1 MKHYA
6 GIDVSLEESHVAIV
20 DESGRIVSEA
30 SVGSEPEALAQY
42 LKRWPGGLINVGL
55 EAGPLSQWLHA
66 GLARAGLPV
75 VCLETRQLK
84 AVLKVQRVKSDRND
98 ARGIAQAVRTGWYQA
113 VHVKSLA
120 SQERLALLGARKLV
134 GNKLKDVENGVRGLL
149 RNFGIKLGALS
160 RAKWEAGVRER
171 ITGHPRLA
179 ALIEPLVAVRQAL
192 REQFAVLH
200 RRVLAETRSDPICRR
215 LMTVPGVGPVV
226 VLGFVAA
233 IDDPTRFRRSRS
245 VGVHFGLTPKR
256 YQSGEID
263 RVGAIS
269 KIGDEMVRTLLYEA
283 ATTLLGRVPRFS
295 SLKAWALR
303 LAIRRGIKR
312 ARVALARKLAVV
324 LHRMWLDGTEFRW
337 SRAQAA

>member
-6 GIDVSLEESHVAIV
+6 GIDVSLEESHVAVV

-30 SVGSEPEALAQY
+30 SVASEPAALAVY
-42 LKRWPGGLINVGL
+42 FERWRGTVAQVGL

-66 GLARAGLPV
+66 GLAEAGLPV

-84 AVLKVQRVKSDRND
+84 AVLKIQRVKSDRND

-120 SQERLALLGARKLV
+120 SQERLALLSARKLAA
-134 GNKLKDVENGVRGLL
+134 NKLKDVENGVRGLL

-171 ITGHPRLA
+171 IAGHPTL
-179 ALIEPLVAVRQAL
+179 LTIIEPLVLVHQAL
-192 REQFAVLH
+192 REQRAVLH
-200 RRVLAETRSDPICRR
+200 RRVLAETRDDPICRR
-215 LMTVPGVGPVV
+215 LMTVPGIGAVV
-226 VLGFVAA
+226 ALGFVAA
-233 IDDPTRFRRSRS
+233 VDDPTRFRRSRS

-256 YQSGEID
+256 YQSGEVD

-283 ATTLLGRVPRFS
+283 ATTLLGKVQRFS
-295 SLKAWALR
+295 PLKAWGLR
-303 LAIRRGIKR
+303 LAMRRGIKR

-337 SRAQAA
+337 SRQAA

>member
-6 GIDVSLEESHVAIV
+6 GIDVSLEESHVAVV
-20 DESGRIVSEA
+20 DETGKIVSEA
-30 SVGSEPEALAQY
+30 SVGSEPEALVRY
-42 LKRWPGGLINVGL
+42 LKRWEGSLIEVGL

-66 GLARAGLPV
+66 GLTKAGVSV

-98 ARGIAQAVRTGWYQA
+98 ARGIAQAVRTGWYQP

-120 SQERLALLGARKLV
+120 SQQRLALLSARKLV

-171 ITGHPRLA
+171 IEGYATLSA
-179 ALIEPLVAVRQAL
+179 IVEPLIAARQAL

-200 RRVLAETRSDPICRR
+200 RQVLAETRNDPVCRR
-215 LMTVPGVGPVV
+215 LMTVPSIGPVV

-256 YQSGEID
+256 YQSGEVD

-283 ATTLLGRVPRFS
+283 ATTLLGRVQRFS

-303 LAIRRGIKR
+303 LAGRRGLKR

-324 LHRMWLDGTEFRW
+324 LHRIWRDGSEFRW
-337 SRAQAA
+337 SRTPAV

>member
-20 DESGRIVSEA
+20 DESGKIVSEA
-30 SVGSEPEALAQY
+30 SVGSDPVTLAQY
-42 LKRWPGGLINVGL
+42 LTRWPGCLTQVGL

-66 GLARAGLPV
+66 GLTRAGLPV

-113 VHVKSLA
+113 VHVKSQA
-120 SQERLALLGARKLV
+120 SQERLALLSARKLV
-134 GNKLKDVENGVRGLL
+134 GNKLKDIENGVRGLL
-149 RNFGIKLGALS
+149 RNFGVKLGALS
-160 RAKWEAGVRER
+160 RAKWEAGVRQRVED
-171 ITGHPRLA
+171 HPKLQA
-179 ALIEPLVAVRQAL
+179 ILEPLVTVHQAL
-192 REQFAVLH
+192 REQFAALH
-200 RRVLAETRSDPICRR
+200 RQVLAETRHDPVCRR
-215 LMTVPGVGPVV
+215 LMTVPSIGPVV

-256 YQSGEID
+256 YQSGEVD
-263 RVGAIS
+263 RTGAIS

-283 ATTLLGRVPRFS
+283 ATTLISRVRRFS

-303 LAIRRGIKR
+303 LAVRRGSKR

-324 LHRMWLDGTEFRW
+324 LHRMWRDGTEFRW
-337 SRAQAA
+337 SRAAAV

>member
-20 DESGRIVSEA
+20 DESGRIVGEA
-30 SVGSEPEALAQY
+30 SVASEPEALVQY
-42 LKRWPGGLINVGL
+42 LRRWRDSLIRVGL

-66 GLARAGLPV
+66 GLVQAGLPV

-84 AVLKVQRVKSDRND
+84 AVLQAQRVKSDRND

-113 VHVKSLA
+113 VHVKSQG
-120 SQERLALLGARKLV
+120 SQERLALLSARKLV

-149 RNFGIKLGALS
+149 RNFGIKLGTLS
-160 RAKWEAGVRER
+160 PAKWASAVRER
-171 ITGHPRLA
+171 VAGHPRLA
-179 ALIEPLVAVRQAL
+179 ALVEPLVVVRQAL
-192 REQFAVLH
+192 REQFTALH
-200 RRVLAETRSDPICRR
+200 RQVLAETRQDPVCRR
-215 LMTVPGVGPVV
+215 LMTVPSVGPVV

-233 IDDPTRFRRSRS
+233 VDDPTRFRRSRS
-245 VGVHFGLTPKR
+245 VGVHFGLTPRR

-283 ATTLLGRVPRFS
+283 ATTLLGRVQRFS
-295 SLKAWALR
+295 TLKAWALR
-303 LAIRRGIKR
+303 LAVKRGIKR

-324 LHRMWLDGTEFRW
+324 LHRMWRDGTEFRW
-337 SRAQAA
+337 NRAQLA

>member
-6 GIDVSLEESHVAIV
+6 GIDVSLEESHIAVV

-30 SVGSEPEALAQY
+30 SVKSEPAALAGYFEGWRATLAQ
-42 LKRWPGGLINVGL
+42 VGL
-55 EAGPLSQWLHA
+55 EAGPLSQWLHG
-66 GLARAGLPV
+66 GLAKAGLPV

-84 AVLKVQRVKSDRND
+84 AVLKIQRVKSDRND
-98 ARGIAQAVRTGWYQA
+98 ARGIAQAVRTGWYQP

-120 SQERLALLGARKLV
+120 SQERLALLSARKLA

-171 ITGHPRLA
+171 IAGHPTLLA
-179 ALIEPLVAVRQAL
+179 IIEPLVAVRQAL
-192 REQFAVLH
+192 REQLAVLH
-200 RRVLAETRSDPICRR
+200 RRVLAETRHDPICRQ
-215 LMTVPGVGPVV
+215 LMTVPGIGAVV

-233 IDDPTRFRRSRS
+233 IDDPMRFRRSRS
-245 VGVHFGLTPKR
+245 VGAHFGLTPKR

-283 ATTLLGRVPRFS
+283 ATTLLGRVRRFS
-295 SLKAWALR
+295 PLKAWGLR
-303 LAIRRGIKR
+303 LAMRRGIKR

-337 SRAQAA
+337 SRAPAA

>member
-6 GIDVSLEESHVAIV
+6 GIDVSLEVSHVAVV

-30 SVGSEPEALAQY
+30 TVESEPAALAGY
-42 LKRWPGGLINVGL
+42 FERWRGPLVRVGL

-66 GLARAGLPV
+66 GLAEAGLAV

-120 SQERLALLGARKLV
+120 SQERLALLSARKLV
-134 GNKLKDVENGVRGLL
+134 GNKLRDVENGVRGLL

-160 RAKWEAGVRER
+160 RAKWETGVRER
-171 ITGHPRLA
+171 IEGHPTLVA
-179 ALIEPLVAVRQAL
+179 IVEPLVAVRKAL
-192 REQFAVLH
+192 RDQFAVLH
-200 RRVLAETRSDPICRR
+200 RRVLAETRGDPTCRR
-215 LMTVPGVGPVV
+215 LMTVPGVGAVA

-245 VGVHFGLTPKR
+245 VGVHFGLTPRR
-256 YQSGEID
+256 YQSGEVD

-283 ATTLLGRVPRFS
+283 ATTLLGRVRRFS

-303 LAIRRGIKR
+303 LAVKRGIKR

-337 SRAQAA
+337 SRTLAA

>member
-20 DESGRIVSEA
+20 DESGRLVSEA
-30 SVGSEPEALAQY
+30 SVASDPEALAKY
-42 LKRWPGGLINVGL
+42 LKRWEARLIRVGL

-66 GLARAGLPV
+66 GLKKAGLSV

-84 AVLKVQRVKSDRND
+84 AVLKMQRVKSDRND

-120 SQERLALLGARKLV
+120 SQERLALLSARKLAS
-134 GNKLKDVENGVRGLL
+134 NKLKDVENGVRGLL

-160 RAKWEAGVRER
+160 RARWEAGVRARVAE
-171 ITGHPRLA
+171 HP
-179 ALIEPLVAVRQAL
+179 ALRTIIEPLVVVHQAL
-192 REQFAVLH
+192 RAQVAVLH
-200 RRVLAETRSDPICRR
+200 RRVLAEARRDPICRR
-215 LMTVPGVGPVV
+215 LMTVPGIGAVV

-245 VGVHFGLTPKR
+245 VGVHFGLTPRR

-263 RVGAIS
+263 RIGAIS

-283 ATTLLGRVPRFS
+283 ATTLLGRVQRFS
-295 SLKAWALR
+295 ALKAWALR
-303 LAIRRGIKR
+303 LAVKRGIKR

-324 LHRMWLDGTEFRW
+324 LHRMWRDGTEFRW
-337 SRAQAA
+337 SRTAAI

>member
-6 GIDVSLEESHVAIV
+6 GIDVSLEESHVAVV
-20 DESGRIVSEA
+20 DEHGSIVRDA
-30 SVGSEPEALAQY
+30 SVASEPEALIEHLQ
-42 LKRWPGGLINVGL
+42 RWRGTLVRAGL
-55 EAGPLSQWLHA
+55 EAGPLAQWLHA
-66 GLARAGLPV
+66 GLAKSGLPV

-84 AVLKVQRVKSDRND
+84 GILQAQRVKSDRND
-98 ARGIAQAVRTGWYQA
+98 ARGIAQAVRTGWYQP

-120 SQERLALLGARKLV
+120 SQERLALLSARKLAS
-134 GNKLKDVENGVRGLL
+134 NKLKDVENGVRGLL

-171 ITGHPRLA
+171 IEGHATLQA
-179 ALIEPLVAVRQAL
+179 IIEPLVVARRAL
-192 REQFAVLH
+192 REQLAVLH
-200 RRVLAETRSDPICRR
+200 RQVLAETRRDPVCRR
-215 LMTVPGVGPVV
+215 LMTVPSIGPVV

-245 VGVHFGLTPKR
+245 VGVHFGLTPRR

-283 ATTLLGRVPRFS
+283 ATTLLGRVQRFS
-295 SLKAWALR
+295 VLKAWALR
-303 LAIRRGIKR
+303 LAVKRGIKR

-337 SRAQAA
+337 SQTQAA